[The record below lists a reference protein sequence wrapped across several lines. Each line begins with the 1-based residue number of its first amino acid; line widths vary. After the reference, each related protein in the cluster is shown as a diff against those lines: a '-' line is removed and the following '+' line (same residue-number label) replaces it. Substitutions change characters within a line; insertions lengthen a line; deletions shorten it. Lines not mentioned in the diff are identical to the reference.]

1 MYWSLSSKLLIAS
14 SQILSKVPG
23 ADIQLFH
30 DLDKRG
36 LCLDAEGWGPISRD
50 RYDLTQCFEYCFLF
64 GLLSV
69 VATGTFTARIFYL
82 RAQTAH
88 GLGRTKWIYW
98 PTQICMVLGASLL
111 WLTALVISWSEHYS
125 PISVYGCLG
134 MGAAWVRC
142 ILNYYEHRCEIR
154 SSSALFAF
162 YILTIGSSLTIVNT
176 LINLQKFQGL
186 EAKLLTA
193 STVVLIIGFVV
204 EAWPRGSTK
213 VQRMSG
219 ASRYNQANLFSRL
232 VFFFMWPVISI
243 GLRRTITVADIA
255 NQLPEEMKTEYSYNR
270 HWKVLTP
277 ILISRIAIVLMSYA
291 QPALLGQLLAYFED
305 YDHKPR
311 SYGVALAICMFS
323 ASLGVS
329 LFNVYNRFQ
338 LLTVGVTTRAALI
351 SMIYRKSLRLSP
363 GARQQSSQGEIM
375 SHMSVDA
382 DCWWDCLVALS
393 VWISIPL
400 EIGIALWMLYKQLGW
415 TMMAGVLVMLLLLPI
430 QAWQGGFYKNRQRD
444 KLSAM
449 DQRIRLTAEVLASMK
464 VVKLYGWTSAF
475 LGRILNV
482 RNLELQALRRIGVVQ
497 AFMSIVFIS
506 SSLIISL
513 VTFTV
518 YTLWGGPDFT
528 PGKLTPQTVFVS
540 MTLFGMLRG
549 PIANLSDATIDTVSV
564 IVGTNRI
571 QQFLLREEIDER
583 DILRF
588 SNLPLDPEEPVILI
602 KNGTFSWAA
611 KAAETSTKHSSGPI
625 DVNETTGL
633 LSTQY
638 SSLNPTSSTSSLFS
652 FALNAGVPTLRD
664 IDLSVKN
671 KQLTA
676 VVGRI
681 GQGKSSLLSAIIG
694 DMYKYQGQIQISGK
708 IAYVPQQAW
717 IINATL
723 KNNILFGNGYD
734 EDRYNLVVSA
744 CGLGPDITMLPGGDQ
759 TEIGERGINLSGG
772 QKQRVSLARAAYA
785 DADIYLLDDPLSA
798 LDAHVGRHVWDNLI
812 GPEGFLKSKA
822 RILVTHG
829 IFHLK
834 HMDQIV
840 VLKDGIIAEKGHY
853 HELMASRRAFY
864 QLIKEYSIEHPRAQP
879 QRKRFVRTAS
889 KSSLA
894 SPDEVISANT
904 NCNIDDAEDNNSSA
918 TEDIADLSTTDEEVD
933 ENDIRDGSERAQ
945 DSKKDAKA
953 GLITVEKLQEGSI
966 LSRWCYSDGGE
977 PPSISL
983 FLGVYG
989 LLTLVYV
996 LIYVVIMY
1004 LGLAVTRIRASERMH
1019 QELLEKILRLPM
1031 AFFDTT
1037 PLGRILNRFSADIAT
1052 VDTRIPNKLMDILL
1066 YVISVA
1072 STLLLVVFTTPS
1084 FVVLVPFLITGYWTA
1099 QHCFLGVSR
1108 TLARIYSASKSPIF
1122 QHFNE
1127 TLGGVST
1134 LRAMKIESQFI
1145 KQNAL
1150 MVDKSMNCFL
1160 SNMGSRRWLDVH
1172 LRLLSTL
1179 VLLSASLFAVLG
1191 GASIDPSMVGL
1202 TLSFA
1207 LTISDEVTNLVRIY
1221 CDLQNQLV
1229 SVERIVEY
1237 TDLNVEAPDKTFEI
1251 PPNWPDRGHIVF
1263 KNYSTRYREGLD
1275 LVLKNISLEVNPGE
1289 KVGIVGRTGA
1299 GKSSLTLALFRI
1311 VEAANSYWAKRSDN
1325 SAALSH
1331 FTDSTIAPE
1340 HFEPDG
1346 EQSLLEQDG
1355 GSIEI
1360 DGIDISTVGL
1370 QDLRLHL
1377 AIIPQDPTLFA
1388 GTLRENLDPFD
1399 QAQDVELWEALE
1411 RSHLKEYILTLPGG
1425 LTYEVAQNGENFSV
1439 GQRSLIC
1446 LARALLRKTKILI
1459 LDEATAA
1466 VDVETD
1472 ELIQRTIRE
1481 EFKDRT
1487 ILTIAHRIK
1496 TVMDLDKILVLEQ
1509 GRVLEFETPQALLQ
1523 LDQDSN
1529 SENMSMF
1536 YQLAKQSG
1544 EIA

>member
-1 MYWSLSSKLLIAS
+1 M
-14 SQILSKVPG
+14 
-23 ADIQLFH
+23 
-30 DLDKRG
+30 
-36 LCLDAEGWGPISRD
+36 
-50 RYDLTQCFEYCFLF
+50 
-64 GLLSV
+64 
-69 VATGTFTARIFYL
+69 
-82 RAQTAH
+82 
-88 GLGRTKWIYW
+88 
-98 PTQICMVLGASLL
+98 
-111 WLTALVISWSEHYS
+111 
-125 PISVYGCLG
+125 
-134 MGAAWVRC
+134 
-142 ILNYYEHRCEIR
+142 
-154 SSSALFAF
+154 
-162 YILTIGSSLTIVNT
+162 
-176 LINLQKFQGL
+176 
-186 EAKLLTA
+186 
-193 STVVLIIGFVV
+193 
-204 EAWPRGSTK
+204 
-213 VQRMSG
+213 
-219 ASRYNQANLFSRL
+219 ASR
-232 VFFFMWPVISI
+232 V
-243 GLRRTITVADIA
+243 
-255 NQLPEEMKTEYSYNR
+255 
-270 HWKVLTP
+270 
-277 ILISRIAIVLMSYA
+277 AIVLMSYA
-291 QPALLGQLLAYFED
+291 QPALLGRLLAYFED

-311 SYGVALAICMFS
+311 SYGVALAIGMFS

-329 LFNVYNRFQ
+329 LFNVYNRYQ
-338 LLTVGVTTRAALI
+338 LLKVGVTTRAALI

-363 GARQQSSQGEIM
+363 GARQQSTQGEIM

-400 EIGIALWMLYKQLGW
+400 EIGIALWMLYMQLGW
-415 TMMAGVLVMLLLLPI
+415 TIMAGVLVMLLLLPI

-444 KLSAM
+444 KLFAM

-497 AFMSIVFIS
+497 ALMSIVFIS

-518 YTLWGGPDFT
+518 YTLWGGPNFT

-549 PIANLSDATIDTVSV
+549 PIANLSDATIETVSA

-571 QQFLLREEIDER
+571 QRFLLREEIGER

-588 SNLPLDPEEPVILI
+588 SSLPMDPEEPVISI
-602 KNGTFSWAA
+602 KNGTFSWTG
-611 KAAETSTKHSSGPI
+611 KTAESSIKNPW
-625 DVNETTGL
+625 NPETEATETTGL
-633 LSTQY
+633 LSAQY
-638 SSLNPTSSTSSLFS
+638 SSLNPASSTSSLFS

-664 IDLSVKN
+664 IDISVKN
-671 KQLTA
+671 RQLTA

-694 DMYKYQGQIQISGK
+694 DMYKYHGQVQISGK

-723 KNNILFGNGYD
+723 KNNILFGNKYD
-734 EDRYNLVVSA
+734 ADRYNLILSA
-744 CGLGPDITMLPGGDQ
+744 CGLGPDIKMLPGGDQ

-812 GPEGFLKSKA
+812 GPEGLLKGKA
-822 RILVTHG
+822 RVLVTHG

-840 VLKDGIIAEKGHY
+840 VLKDGVIAEKGHY

-864 QLIKEYSIEHPRAQP
+864 QLIKEYLIEHSRAQP
-879 QRKRFVRTAS
+879 QRKRFVRTTS
-889 KSSLA
+889 KSSFA
-894 SPDEVISANT
+894 SPDDVSSVDVNSS
-904 NCNIDDAEDNNSSA
+904 IDDAEGGNSSE
-918 TEDIADLSTTDEEVD
+918 TEDMTDMSLSYEQADDNDTRD
-933 ENDIRDGSERAQ
+933 ENDQAINEAKDP
-945 DSKKDAKA
+945 KKEDKA
-953 GLITVEKLQEGSI
+953 GLITVENLQEGAVDFQMAMVYVRSASYRDGVVIFVLFILAQMCLVSTSLWLKHWITITKNSEEGAPLSI
-966 LSRWCYSDGGE
+966 
-977 PPSISL
+977 PL

-996 LIYVVIMY
+996 LIYVVVMY

-1019 QELLEKILRLPM
+1019 RELLEKILRLPM

-1072 STLLLVVFTTPS
+1072 STLLLVVLTTPS
-1084 FVVLVPFLITGYWTA
+1084 FMALVPFLIFGYWIA

-1134 LRAMKIESQFI
+1134 LRAMKIENQFI
-1145 KQNAL
+1145 QQNAL
-1150 MVDKSMNCFL
+1150 MVDRSMNCFL

-1179 VLLSASLFAVLG
+1179 VLLSVSLFAVLG
-1191 GASIDPSMVGL
+1191 GASIDPSMLGL

-1237 TDLNVEAPDKTFEI
+1237 TDLNVEAPDKAFEI

-1275 LVLKNISLEVNPGE
+1275 LVIKNISLDIKPGE

-1311 VEAANSYWAKRSDN
+1311 IEAADSYWAKRSDN
-1325 SAALSH
+1325 TVALSH
-1331 FTDSTIAPE
+1331 VTDSAVALDHSVVE
-1340 HFEPDG
+1340 R
-1346 EQSLLEQDG
+1346 EQSLMEQEDG

-1370 QDLRLHL
+1370 QDLRQHL

-1411 RSHLKEYILTLPGG
+1411 RSHLKEYIMSLPGG

-1472 ELIQRTIRE
+1472 ELIQRTIQK

-1496 TVMDLDKILVLEQ
+1496 TVMDLDKIL
-1509 GRVLEFETPQALLQ
+1509 
-1523 LDQDSN
+1523 
-1529 SENMSMF
+1529 
-1536 YQLAKQSG
+1536 
-1544 EIA
+1544 

>member
-1 MYWSLSSKLLIAS
+1 
-14 SQILSKVPG
+14 
-23 ADIQLFH
+23 
-30 DLDKRG
+30 
-36 LCLDAEGWGPISRD
+36 
-50 RYDLTQCFEYCFLF
+50 
-64 GLLSV
+64 
-69 VATGTFTARIFYL
+69 
-82 RAQTAH
+82 
-88 GLGRTKWIYW
+88 
-98 PTQICMVLGASLL
+98 
-111 WLTALVISWSEHYS
+111 
-125 PISVYGCLG
+125 
-134 MGAAWVRC
+134 
-142 ILNYYEHRCEIR
+142 
-154 SSSALFAF
+154 
-162 YILTIGSSLTIVNT
+162 
-176 LINLQKFQGL
+176 
-186 EAKLLTA
+186 
-193 STVVLIIGFVV
+193 
-204 EAWPRGSTK
+204 
-213 VQRMSG
+213 
-219 ASRYNQANLFSRL
+219 
-232 VFFFMWPVISI
+232 
-243 GLRRTITVADIA
+243 
-255 NQLPEEMKTEYSYNR
+255 
-270 HWKVLTP
+270 
-277 ILISRIAIVLMSYA
+277 
-291 QPALLGQLLAYFED
+291 
-305 YDHKPR
+305 
-311 SYGVALAICMFS
+311 
-323 ASLGVS
+323 
-329 LFNVYNRFQ
+329 
-338 LLTVGVTTRAALI
+338 
-351 SMIYRKSLRLSP
+351 
-363 GARQQSSQGEIM
+363 
-375 SHMSVDA
+375 
-382 DCWWDCLVALS
+382 
-393 VWISIPL
+393 
-400 EIGIALWMLYKQLGW
+400 
-415 TMMAGVLVMLLLLPI
+415 MLLLLPI
-430 QAWQGGFYKNRQRD
+430 QAWQGGFYKDRQRD
-444 KLSAM
+444 KLFAM

-475 LGRILNV
+475 LGRILSV
-482 RNLELQALRRIGVVQ
+482 RNLELRALRQIGIVQAL
-497 AFMSIVFIS
+497 MSIVFIS

-518 YTLWGGPDFT
+518 YTLWGGPNFT

-549 PIANLSDATIDTVSV
+549 PIANLSDATIETVSV

-583 DILRF
+583 DVLRF
-588 SNLPLDPEEPVILI
+588 SSLPMDSEEPVISI
-602 KNGTFSWAA
+602 KNGTFSWTG
-611 KAAETSTKHSSGPI
+611 KTVETSIKNSWDPATE
-625 DVNETTGL
+625 VNETTGL

-638 SSLNPTSSTSSLFS
+638 SSLNPSSSTSSLFS
-652 FALNAGVPTLRD
+652 FALNAGVPTLRN

-671 KQLTA
+671 KQLIA

-694 DMYKYQGQIQISGK
+694 DMYKYQGQVQISGK

-723 KNNILFGNGYD
+723 KNNILFGNEYD
-734 EDRYNLVVSA
+734 EDRYNLILSA

-785 DADIYLLDDPLSA
+785 DADIYLLDD
-798 LDAHVGRHVWDNLI
+798 
-812 GPEGFLKSKA
+812 
-822 RILVTHG
+822 
-829 IFHLK
+829 

-840 VLKDGIIAEKGHY
+840 VLKDGVIAEKGHY

-864 QLIKEYSIEHPRAQP
+864 QLIKEYSIEHSRAQT
-879 QRKRFVRTAS
+879 QRKRFVRTTS
-889 KSSLA
+889 KSSFA
-894 SPDEVISANT
+894 SPSPDDVISIDVNS
-904 NCNIDDAEDNNSSA
+904 NIDDTEDNSSSDTEDITDMNASDEEAEDNN
-918 TEDIADLSTTDEEVD
+918 T
-933 ENDIRDGSERAQ
+933 RDGNEGASNEAK
-945 DSKKDAKA
+945 DSKKDAKV
-953 GLITVEKLQEGSI
+953 GLINVEKLQEGAVDFQTAMVYVRSASYRDGVVIFI
-966 LSRWCYSDGGE
+966 LFILAQMCLVSTSLWLKHWITATKESGE
-977 PPSISL
+977 GKPPSIPR

-989 LLTLVYV
+989 LLILVYV
-996 LIYVVIMY
+996 LIYVVVMY
-1004 LGLAVTRIRASERMH
+1004 LGLAVTRIRASERIH

-1084 FVVLVPFLITGYWTA
+1084 FMALVPFLIFGYWIA

-1108 TLARIYSASKSPIF
+1108 PLARIYAASKSPIF

-1134 LRAMKIESQFI
+1134 LRAMKIENQFI

-1150 MVDKSMNCFL
+1150 MVDRSMNCFL

-1179 VLLSASLFAVLG
+1179 
-1191 GASIDPSMVGL
+1191 
-1202 TLSFA
+1202 
-1207 LTISDEVTNLVRIY
+1207 VTNLVRIY

-1275 LVLKNISLEVNPGE
+1275 LVIKNISLDIKPGE

-1311 VEAANSYWAKRSDN
+1311 IEAADSYWAKRSDN
-1325 SAALSH
+1325 SVAVSH
-1331 FTDSTIAPE
+1331 VTDSTVALGHSE
-1340 HFEPDG
+1340 EERG
-1346 EQSLLEQDG
+1346 QSLMEQEDG
-1355 GSIEI
+1355 GKIEI

-1370 QDLRLHL
+1370 QDLRQHL

-1388 GTLRENLDPFD
+1388 GTVRENLDPFD
-1399 QAQDVELWEALE
+1399 QAEDVELWEALE
-1411 RSHLKEYILTLPGG
+1411 RSHLKEYIMSLPGG

-1459 LDEATAA
+1459 LDEATAS

-1472 ELIQRTIRE
+1472 ELIQRTIRK

-1496 TVMDLDKILVLEQ
+1496 TVLDLDKILVLEQ
-1509 GRVLEFETPQALLQ
+1509 GRVQEFESPQTLLQ
-1523 LDQDSN
+1523 QGQDSN
-1529 SENMSMF
+1529 SEDTSMF

-1544 EIA
+1544 EI

>member
-1 MYWSLSSKLLIAS
+1 MLLTS
-14 SQILSKVPG
+14 HCSV
-23 ADIQLFH
+23 
-30 DLDKRG
+30 
-36 LCLDAEGWGPISRD
+36 
-50 RYDLTQCFEYCFLF
+50 LF
-64 GLLSV
+64 GMLSV
-69 VATGTFTARIFYL
+69 VAIGTFIARIFYL
-82 RAQTAH
+82 RGQSPH

-111 WLTALVISWSEHYS
+111 CLTAQVISRSKDHSPVFIYS
-125 PISVYGCLG
+125 CVS
-134 MGAAWVRC
+134 MGAAWILGS

-162 YILTIGSSLTIVNT
+162 YILTIGSSLSITNT
-176 LINLQKFQGL
+176 LIDLQKFPGPV
-186 EAKLLTA
+186 AISHIA
-193 STVVLIIGFVV
+193 STAVLFLGFVV

-213 VQRMSG
+213 VQRLSG

-232 VFFFMWPVISI
+232 VFFFMWPVISV
-243 GLRRTITVADIA
+243 GLKRTITVADIA
-255 NQLPEEMKTEYSYNR
+255 NQLPEEMKTEYSYYRLSRRWSTGMKHKGPSRRNHSLFWTILSS
-270 HWKVLTP
+270 HWRVLTP
-277 ILISRIAIVLMSYA
+277 ILASRVAIVLMSYA
-291 QPALLGQLLAYFED
+291 QPALLGELLAYFED
-305 YDHKPR
+305 YDHMPR
-311 SYGVALAICMFS
+311 SYGVVLAIGMFS

-329 LFNVYNRFQ
+329 LFNVYNRYQ

-363 GARQQSSQGEIM
+363 GARQQSTQGEIM

-400 EIGIALWMLYKQLGW
+400 EIGIALWMLHGQLGW

-444 KLSAM
+444 KLLAM

-475 LGRILNV
+475 LGRILSV

-518 YTLWGGPDFT
+518 YTLWGGPNFT
-528 PGKLTPQTVFVS
+528 PGRLTPQTVFVS

-549 PIANLSDATIDTVSV
+549 PIANLSDATIETVNV

-588 SNLPLDPEEPVILI
+588 SSLPMNPEEPVISI
-602 KNGTFSWAA
+602 KNGTFSWTG
-611 KAAETSTKHSSGPI
+611 KTAETSINNSWDPATE
-625 DVNETTGL
+625 VNETTGL
-633 LSTQY
+633 LSVQC
-638 SSLNPTSSTSSLFS
+638 SSLNSASSTSSLFS
-652 FALNAGVPTLRD
+652 FALNAGVPALRD
-664 IDLSVKN
+664 IDLSVRN

-676 VVGRI
+676 VVGRV

-694 DMYKYQGQIQISGK
+694 DMYKCHGQVQISGK

-723 KNNILFGNGYD
+723 KNNILFGNEYED
-734 EDRYNLVVSA
+734 DRYKLILSA
-744 CGLGPDITMLPGGDQ
+744 CGLTPDIAMLPGGDQ

-812 GPEGFLKSKA
+812 GPEGLLKGKA
-822 RILVTHG
+822 RVLVTHG

-840 VLKDGIIAEKGHY
+840 VLKDGVIAEKGPY
-853 HELMASRRAFY
+853 HELMASKRAFY
-864 QLIKEYSIEHPRAQP
+864 QLIKEYSIEHSRAQM
-879 QRKRFVRTAS
+879 QRKGSVRSTS
-889 KSSLA
+889 KSSFA
-894 SPDEVISANT
+894 SSGDVTKVDVNSN
-904 NCNIDDAEDNNSSA
+904 NHDAEDNNSSE
-918 TEDIADLSTTDEEVD
+918 TEETTDLSASDEEAD
-933 ENDIRDGSERAQ
+933 DDDTRDGHERAANEAK

-953 GLITVEKLQEGSI
+953 GLITAEKLQEGAV
-966 LSRWCYSDGGE
+966 D
-977 PPSISL
+977 
-983 FLGVYG
+983 FQ
-989 LLTLVYV
+989 TAMVYV
-996 LIYVVIMY
+996 RS
-1004 LGLAVTRIRASERMH
+1004 AASERMH

-1084 FVVLVPFLITGYWTA
+1084 FLVLVPFLIFGYWTA

-1127 TLGGVST
+1127 TLGGIST
-1134 LRAMKIESQFI
+1134 LRAMKIENQFI
-1145 KQNAL
+1145 KQSAL
-1150 MVDKSMNCFL
+1150 MVDKKY
-1160 SNMGSRRWLDVH
+1160 
-1172 LRLLSTL
+1172 
-1179 VLLSASLFAVLG
+1179 
-1191 GASIDPSMVGL
+1191 
-1202 TLSFA
+1202 
-1207 LTISDEVTNLVRIY
+1207 SDLK
-1221 CDLQNQLV
+1221 
-1229 SVERIVEY
+1229 
-1237 TDLNVEAPDKTFEI
+1237 VEAPDKTFEI
-1251 PPNWPDRGHIVF
+1251 PPNWPDRGHITF

-1275 LVLKNISLEVNPGE
+1275 LVIKNISLDIKPGE

-1311 VEAANSYWAKRSDN
+1311 IEAADSYWAKRSDT
-1325 SAALSH
+1325 SVTLDESE
-1331 FTDSTIAPE
+1331 TE
-1340 HFEPDG
+1340 R
-1346 EQSLLEQDG
+1346 EQPLMEQEDG

-1360 DGIDISTVGL
+1360 DGIDIATVGL
-1370 QDLRLHL
+1370 QDLRQHL

-1388 GTLRENLDPFD
+1388 GTVRENLDPFD
-1399 QAQDVELWEALE
+1399 QSQDVELWEALE
-1411 RSHLKEYILTLPGG
+1411 RAHLKEYIMSLPGG
-1425 LTYEVAQNGENFSV
+1425 LAYEVSQNGENFSV

-1446 LARALLRKTKILI
+1446 LARALLRKAKILI

-1472 ELIQRTIRE
+1472 ELIQRTIRK

-1496 TVMDLDKILVLEQ
+1496 TVMDFDKILVLEQ
-1509 GRVLEFETPQALLQ
+1509 GRMQEYESPQTLL
-1523 LDQDSN
+1523 LKGQDSN
-1529 SENMSMF
+1529 SENTSMF

-1544 EIA
+1544 EI

>member
-1 MYWSLSSKLLIAS
+1 M
-14 SQILSKVPG
+14 G
-23 ADIQLFH
+23 
-30 DLDKRG
+30 
-36 LCLDAEGWGPISRD
+36 
-50 RYDLTQCFEYCFLF
+50 
-64 GLLSV
+64 SV
-69 VATGTFTARIFYL
+69 
-82 RAQTAH
+82 
-88 GLGRTKWIYW
+88 
-98 PTQICMVLGASLL
+98 
-111 WLTALVISWSEHYS
+111 
-125 PISVYGCLG
+125 
-134 MGAAWVRC
+134 
-142 ILNYYEHRCEIR
+142 LNYYEHRCEIR

-162 YILTIGSSLTIVNT
+162 YILTIGSSLTIAST
-176 LINLQKFQGL
+176 LIDLQKFLGPV
-186 EAKLLTA
+186 AKLHIVSTA
-193 STVVLIIGFVV
+193 VLFLGFVV
-204 EAWPRGSTK
+204 EAWPRGSTR
-213 VQRMSG
+213 VQRLSG

-232 VFFFMWPVISI
+232 IFFFMWPIISI
-243 GLRRTITVADIA
+243 GLKRTITVADIA
-255 NQLPEEMKTEYSYNR
+255 DQLPEEMKTEYSS
-270 HWKVLTP
+270 HWKILTP
-277 ILISRIAIVLMSYA
+277 ILASRVAIVLMSYA
-291 QPALLGQLLAYFED
+291 QPAILGRFLAYFED
-305 YDHKPR
+305 YDQKPR
-311 SYGVALAICMFS
+311 SYGVALAIGMFS

-329 LFNVYNRFQ
+329 LFNVYNRYQ

-363 GARQQSSQGEIM
+363 GARQQSTQGEIM

-400 EIGIALWMLYKQLGW
+400 EIGLALWMLYRQLGW
-415 TMMAGVLVMLLLLPI
+415 TMVAGVIVMLLLLPI
-430 QAWQGGFYKNRQRD
+430 QAWQGGFYKDRQRD
-444 KLSAM
+444 KLFAM

-475 LGRILNV
+475 LGRILSV
-482 RNLELQALRRIGVVQ
+482 RNLELHALRRIGIVQ
-497 AFMSIVFIS
+497 ALMSIVFIS

-518 YTLWGGPDFT
+518 YTLWGGPNFT

-549 PIANLSDATIDTVSV
+549 PIANLSDATIETVSV

-583 DILRF
+583 DVLRF
-588 SNLPLDPEEPVILI
+588 SSLPMDSEEPVISI
-602 KNGTFSWAA
+602 KNGTFSWTG
-611 KAAETSTKHSSGPI
+611 KTAETSIKNSWDPATE
-625 DVNETTGL
+625 VNETTGL

-638 SSLNPTSSTSSLFS
+638 SSLNPSSSTSSLFS
-652 FALNAGVPTLRD
+652 FALNAGVPTLCN

-671 KQLTA
+671 KQLIA

-694 DMYKYQGQIQISGK
+694 DMYKYQGQVQISGK

-723 KNNILFGNGYD
+723 KNNILFGNEYD
-734 EDRYNLVVSA
+734 EDRYNLILSA

-812 GPEGFLKSKA
+812 GPEGLLKGKA
-822 RILVTHG
+822 RVLVTHG

-840 VLKDGIIAEKGHY
+840 VLKDGVITEKGHY

-864 QLIKEYSIEHPRAQP
+864 QLIKEYSIEHSRAQT
-879 QRKRFVRTAS
+879 QRKRFVRTTS
-889 KSSLA
+889 KSSFA
-894 SPDEVISANT
+894 SPSPDDVVSIDVNS
-904 NCNIDDAEDNNSSA
+904 NIDDTEDNSSSD
-918 TEDIADLSTTDEEVD
+918 TEDITDMNASDEEAGD
-933 ENDIRDGSERAQ
+933 NNTRDGNEGASNEAK
-945 DSKKDAKA
+945 DSKKDAKV
-953 GLITVEKLQEGSI
+953 GLINVEKLQEGAVDFQTAMVYVRSASYRDGVVIFI
-966 LSRWCYSDGGE
+966 LFILAQMCLVSTSLWLKHWITVTKESGE
-977 PPSISL
+977 GKPPSIPR

-996 LIYVVIMY
+996 LIYVVVMY
-1004 LGLAVTRIRASERMH
+1004 LGLAVTRIRASERIH

-1084 FVVLVPFLITGYWTA
+1084 FMALVPFLIFGYWIA

-1108 TLARIYSASKSPIF
+1108 PLARIYAASKSPIF

-1134 LRAMKIESQFI
+1134 LRAMKIENQFI

-1150 MVDKSMNCFL
+1150 MVDRSMNCFL

-1179 VLLSASLFAVLG
+1179 VLLGASLFAVLG

-1275 LVLKNISLEVNPGE
+1275 LVIKNISLDIKPGE

-1311 VEAANSYWAKRSDN
+1311 IEAADSYWAKRSDN
-1325 SAALSH
+1325 NVAVSH
-1331 FTDSTIAPE
+1331 VTDSTVTLGHSE
-1340 HFEPDG
+1340 EERG
-1346 EQSLLEQDG
+1346 QSLMEQEDG
-1355 GSIEI
+1355 GKIEI

-1370 QDLRLHL
+1370 QDLRQHL

-1388 GTLRENLDPFD
+1388 GTVRENLDPFD
-1399 QAQDVELWEALE
+1399 QAEDVELWEALE
-1411 RSHLKEYILTLPGG
+1411 RSHLKEYIMSLPGG

-1459 LDEATAA
+1459 LDEATAS

-1472 ELIQRTIRE
+1472 ELIQRTIRK

-1496 TVMDLDKILVLEQ
+1496 TVLDLDKILVLEQ
-1509 GRVLEFETPQALLQ
+1509 GRVQEFESPQTLLQ
-1523 LDQDSN
+1523 QGQDSN
-1529 SENMSMF
+1529 SEDTSMF

-1544 EIA
+1544 EI